1 MKMIKKIKQKLKT
14 IQRDNP
20 ELFQWIVSGLIFF
33 TPMTISLIVRIITWP
48 Y

>member
-14 IQRDNP
+14 IQRNNP

-33 TPMTISLIVRIITWP
+33 PTTIISFILRLITW
-48 Y
+48 YY